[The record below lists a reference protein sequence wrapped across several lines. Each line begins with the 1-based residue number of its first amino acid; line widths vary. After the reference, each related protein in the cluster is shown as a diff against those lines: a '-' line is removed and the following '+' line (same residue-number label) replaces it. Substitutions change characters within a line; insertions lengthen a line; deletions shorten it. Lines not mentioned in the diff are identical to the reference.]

1 MSRSSKSMRVGPRC
15 GGAPPAEA
23 VAGAAGMGVLG
34 AIGSKAAFAADP
46 EEELDA
52 LAGDA
57 LAVDAVLLLALLE
70 LLEALDL
77 DEDDFE
83 EDDFF
88 EVDFAAVLFEVAAV
102 AEAGRAI
109 DPASVDTSAT
119 TRSAVRARMG
129 RERVNRT
136 LWRAVNAC
144 TNAIPLTNFVN
155 HLCSGSAQLLTSPT
169 APSRRTHRRA
179 RWRGMF
185 P

>member
-1 MSRSSKSMRVGPRC
+1 M
-15 GGAPPAEA
+15 E
-23 VAGAAGMGVLG
+23 VLG

-52 LAGDA
+52 LGGDA
-57 LAVDAVLLLALLE
+57 LALDAVLLLALLE

-88 EVDFAAVLFEVAAV
+88 EVDFAAVFFEVAA
-102 AEAGRAI
+102 AATDGNAI
-109 DPASVDTSAT
+109 GPASVDTSAT

-136 LWRAVNAC
+136 LWRAVNAPIAA
-144 TNAIPLTNFVN
+144 NRLTNFVN
-155 HLCSGSAQLLTSPT
+155 PT
-169 APSRRTHRRA
+169 CAH
-179 RWRGMF
+179 G
-185 P
+185 

>member
-23 VAGAAGMGVLG
+23 VAGAAGMEVVG

-52 LAGDA
+52 LAGEA
-57 LAVDAVLLLALLE
+57 LAVDAVLPLDLLE
-70 LLEALDL
+70 LFDAVAFD
-77 DEDDFE
+77 

-88 EVDFAAVLFEVAAV
+88 EDDLAAVFFEVAAS
-102 AEAGRAI
+102 ATDGNAI
-109 DPASVDTSAT
+109 VPASVDMSAT

-129 RERVNRT
+129 RGRVNRT

-144 TNAIPLTNFVN
+144 TRAIPLTNFVN
-155 HLCSGSAQLLTSPT
+155 SGCVPGAHNRSRPA
-169 APSRRTHRRA
+169 AASRRTHRRA
-179 RWRGMF
+179 
-185 P
+185 